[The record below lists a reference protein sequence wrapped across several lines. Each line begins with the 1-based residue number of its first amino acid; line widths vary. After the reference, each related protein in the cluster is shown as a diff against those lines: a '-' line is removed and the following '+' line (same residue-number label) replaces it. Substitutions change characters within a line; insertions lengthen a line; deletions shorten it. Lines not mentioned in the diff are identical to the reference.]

1 VSEHENHSQ
10 LQRKHLSH
18 SLTHSQ
24 TFAKAET
31 AVPDDAVVVVVEVV
45 LEECGIGVG
54 DVTVADVAVGVAVG
68 VCVAGVAVVVRGVEG
83 VRVFVFGVNRIW
95 R

>member
-1 VSEHENHSQ
+1 MRITHYCNANI
-10 LQRKHLSH
+10 
-18 SLTHSQ
+18 SLTHLQ

-31 AVPDDAVVVVVEVV
+31 AVADDAVVVVVEVV
-45 LEECGIGVG
+45 LEECGVG
-54 DVTVADVAVGVAVG
+54 DGDVAVADVAAVAVG
-68 VCVAGVAVVVRGVEG
+68 VCVVGVAVVVRGVGG